1 MTDGLK
7 RTHQERERLR
17 AVTAFLFFGILT
29 YAAYCLVI
37 AGAQDVIAWTFIQ
50 TSLVLIA
57 NIGPY
62 FVVTF
67 MAPNSV
73 PN

>member
-7 RTHQERERLR
+7 RTYQERERLR

-37 AGAQDVIAWTFIQ
+37 AGAQDIKA
-50 TSLVLIA
+50 
-57 NIGPY
+57 
-62 FVVTF
+62 
-67 MAPNSV
+67 
-73 PN
+73 